1 MSFHQKRK
9 TKNKLIRLRSKR
21 KDFSATPKNQRIN
34 SNWAKR
40 TSKLACG
47 FLAVIQNFVGN
58 SKMDLQMG
66 WQDPSV
72 PPAAF
77 AVEDIV
83 VGIDKELS
91 STGFVVGAVAS
102 SFAAVGTAAAV
113 EPSSSSA
120 HLLGV
125 LCCWMLQMGPV
136 VQMDCAQLWHHIRT
150 LHFAFVF
157 ASLQYHLHIG
167 YQAIAGQ
174 NHHPDPKTR
183 T

>member
-1 MSFHQKRK
+1 
-9 TKNKLIRLRSKR
+9 
-21 KDFSATPKNQRIN
+21 
-34 SNWAKR
+34 
-40 TSKLACG
+40 
-47 FLAVIQNFVGN
+47 
-58 SKMDLQMG
+58 MG
-66 WQDPSV
+66 WQDLSV

-83 VGIDKELS
+83 VGIRKEP
-91 STGFVVGAVAS
+91 STGFVVVVGGAVAS
-102 SFAAVGTAAAV
+102 PFAAAGTAAVA
-113 EPSSSSA
+113 EPSPPSA

-125 LCCWMLQMGPV
+125 LCRRMLRMGPV
-136 VQMDCAQLWHHIRT
+136 VQMDCAQLWHHTRT

-167 YQAIAGQ
+167 YQAIADQ